1 MLCYRDMTFCTED
14 TCARWD
20 TCPRSLTP
28 EVRDAAR
35 QWWGGDGAPICAFV
49 GAPKCFARHA
59 TSSVNRRQAMAD
71 NTDSA
76 ATTGGGL
83 PVIKPRR

>member
-20 TCPRSLTP
+20 TCPRSLTT

-49 GAPKCFARHA
+49 GAPKCYVQKVSESDTFSKQEASDDR
-59 TSSVNRRQAMAD
+59 
-71 NTDSA
+71 
-76 ATTGGGL
+76 
-83 PVIKPRR
+83 